1 MKSWEPYQKEH
12 ENLSVVRLE
21 GRVVS
26 LNSEEARKVGDH
38 RGNLTIVKLKRRR
51 TRLGELDSVCLVNLI
66 KSHEL
71 YDDINV

>member
-1 MKSWEPYQKEH
+1 MISWEAYQREH

-51 TRLGELDSVCLVNLI
+51 TRLGELDSAVFASNNIVM
-66 KSHEL
+66 
-71 YDDINV
+71 

>member
-1 MKSWEPYQKEH
+1 LGSIPEREQ

-38 RGNLTIVKLKRRR
+38 KGNLTIVKLKRRR
-51 TRLGELDSVCLVNLI
+51 TRLGELVSAFDFVITLFL
-66 KSHEL
+66 E
-71 YDDINV
+71 